1 MKLKPPHTQLRFLL
15 YAETNAFSVEQEKAS
30 GFVCSQVLFAVKTL
44 GQSHSA
50 GELGEKTFSVQFRL
64 FGPVLQ
70 KGAICLGLALSPLFE
85 GDGPFHVPDGRYFQ
99 KHK

>member
-1 MKLKPPHTQLRFLL
+1 MLSDHKKS
-15 YAETNAFSVEQEKAS
+15 AEHVFMS
-30 GFVCSQVLFAVKTL
+30 GFVFCLLFAVKTL

-64 FGPVLQ
+64 FREFGPVLQ
-70 KGAICLGLALSPLFE
+70 KGAICLGQALSPLFE
-85 GDGPFHVPDGRYFQ
+85 GNGPFHVPDGTYFQ